1 MSSSSSTSLEPTT
14 RSRTSFFLSCR
25 DSTTRTTRF
34 SRRRSLYTDDP
45 AEPANDDEHERLIG
59 SSSHVALDVQLP
71 PKWVDLADQVEEIL
85 LDAQSKIAAL
95 DKLHSKHILPGFS
108 DRSQEEQEIEALTTD
123 ITKVR
128 QPTGFMKFILNF
140 SPQDFRRC
148 HFLIQ
153 KIGSFQPHNFP
164 PDPQSSKNVLLAAK
178 NVQRGLAA
186 KLQDMSATFRKKQR
200 VYMEKLQGQATKNQ
214 DLLVASGAITLKGS
228 EGMSAVDDDVR
239 AATHTRAQS
248 MSLMHADPSA
258 ELRARDRELTEIA
271 KSIATLAELFKDLSV
286 LVIDQG
292 TLLDSVEY
300 NIEQTAVQLERAGED
315 LKVATE
321 YQKNTGRRKCIFL
334 LLLIIFGLIVVL
346 IFKPKRHGGGAN
358 PPPPPPSSTLLHL
371 LPHDPSL
378 PSPGQAINK
387 RSNLGRNLWFRPQAF
402 G

>member
-123 ITKVR
+123 ITK
-128 QPTGFMKFILNF
+128 
-140 SPQDFRRC
+140 DFRRC

-239 AATHTRAQS
+239 AAVGLLLCYCEYSVSSLRSFPLNVQQHSRCMKLGIFAPRHSLPFILLSGPIFFLSAFWSPKKTASFTPVLSSDVSKTHTRAQS

-321 YQKNTGRRKCIFL
+321 
-334 LLLIIFGLIVVL
+334 
-346 IFKPKRHGGGAN
+346 
-358 PPPPPPSSTLLHL
+358 
-371 LPHDPSL
+371 
-378 PSPGQAINK
+378 
-387 RSNLGRNLWFRPQAF
+387 
-402 G
+402 